1 MRIYDWRNGKLKP
14 FGDLKVGDVF
24 LVYIKNRAHC
34 YMKVEKVAD
43 YASGDELT
51 AVSLEEGFVAY
62 FEDDYGVEPVSA
74 NVVIEDESEE

>member
-1 MRIYDWRNGKLKP
+1 MKVYDWRNGKLKP

-24 LVYIKNRAHC
+24 LVHIKDRTHC

-51 AVSLEEGFVAY
+51 AVNLEGGFVAY
-62 FEDDYGVEPVSA
+62 FEDDYGVEPISA